1 MANTSVLSNML
12 QLVGPKKA
20 NDGRQAKETFAKFTR
35 EHEGEKFAGWEGD
48 PVPAQ

>member
-1 MANTSVLSNML
+1 ML

-35 EHEGEKFAGWEGD
+35 EHEGEKFGAASTYLGNRL
-48 PVPAQ
+48 